1 MNAVLNFFIV
11 MIFFLSIIIIGIL
24 LYFFIIAYLFLN
36 VNIFLNGEYCVVVY
50 IQFGINC
57 HKNHSKNFNKL
68 FKIYKKHFTMSEFSG
83 IILTNG
89 I

>member
-11 MIFFLSIIIIGIL
+11 MIFFLSIIIIGFL

-36 VNIFLNGEYCVVVY
+36 VNIFLNAEYCVVVY

-68 FKIYKKHFTMSEFSG
+68 FKIYKKHFTIG
-83 IILTNG
+83 I
-89 I
+89 

>member
-11 MIFFLSIIIIGIL
+11 MIFFLSIIIIGFL
-24 LYFFIIAYLFLN
+24 LYFFIISYLFLN
-36 VNIFLNGEYCVVVY
+36 VNIFLNGEYCVVVH
-50 IQFGINC
+50 IQFGVNC
-57 HKNHSKNFNKL
+57 HKNHSENFNKL